1 MIGFFFY
8 KIAYF
13 IAMRLSWRAG
23 YRVAAFLSLLKYHLS
38 PRDRRAVFGNLTR
51 ILPPSQQE
59 KINRYAKEAFVHFG
73 KYLFEFFRFSL
84 LTKENLT
91 GFIKIEGLHHIE
103 RALGKGKGV
112 IILTAHIGNW
122 ELGGVAMSLL
132 GYPFVAVA
140 LPHRH
145 RKVDAFFNL
154 QRQRLGAE
162 VIPSL
167 GPAVRRIYDA
177 LKHNK
182 MIALVG
188 DRDFANSGKRMEF
201 LGASKIIPRGP
212 AVLALKTGAAIVP
225 AFVIRQKNETCVL
238 EFLEPIDCSCDEDAI
253 LAACTRV
260 IEEKIRQYPAQWL
273 MFREFWKE

>member
-1 MIGFFFY
+1 MMGYFFY
-8 KIAYF
+8 KVAYF

-23 YRVAAFLSLLKYHLS
+23 YRVATFLSLLKYHLS
-38 PRDRRAVFGNLTR
+38 PRDRRAVVGNLMR
-51 ILPPSQQE
+51 ILPASQQAE
-59 KINRYAKEAFVHFG
+59 INQYAKESFVHFG

-84 LTKENLT
+84 LTKENLSS
-91 GFIKIEGLHHIE
+91 FIRMEGLKHIE
-103 RALGKGKGV
+103 RALEKGRGV

-145 RKVDAFFNL
+145 RKVDAFFNF
-154 QRQRLGAE
+154 QRQRLGAV

-188 DRDFANSGKRMEF
+188 DRDFANTGKRMEF
-201 LGASKIIPRGP
+201 LGATKIIPRGP

-225 AFVIRQKNETCVL
+225 AFVIRQKDDTSIL
-238 EFLEPIDCSCDEDAI
+238 EFLEPIDCPQEENAI

-260 IEEKIRQYPAQWL
+260 IEKKIRQYPDQWL